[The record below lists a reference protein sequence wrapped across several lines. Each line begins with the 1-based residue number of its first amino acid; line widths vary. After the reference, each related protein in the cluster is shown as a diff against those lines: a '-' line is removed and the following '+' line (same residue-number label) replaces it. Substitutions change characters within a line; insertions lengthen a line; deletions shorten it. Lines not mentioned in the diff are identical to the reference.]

1 MTAGAPELHGYEHCG
16 RPRPRLLRSG
26 ESASALR
33 GLGARGA
40 AQMHGNRTGA
50 AASPTGT
57 LGEAYG
63 GGTTFARTVNRRR
76 G

>member
-1 MTAGAPELHGYEHCG
+1 ME
-16 RPRPRLLRSG
+16 
-26 ESASALR
+26 
-33 GLGARGA
+33 
-40 AQMHGNRTGA
+40 NRTGA